1 MIIRAIESDL
11 ATTNAGDWRFGHG
24 YQDYLVETEA
34 IKLNITTRLRCYLND
49 CFFDV
54 EMGVD
59 WWNLLGSK
67 DVNKI
72 AMSIRRVIVESEGVT
87 ALTDMQIVRDLEE
100 RTLTITYKID
110 TLYSESVE
118 GSITI

>member
-24 YQDYLVETEA
+24 FQDYLIETEA
-34 IKLNITTRLRCYLND
+34 IKLNITTRLRCFIND
-49 CFFDV
+49 CFFDA
-54 EMGVD
+54 EMGLD

-72 AMSIRRVIVESEGVT
+72 SMDIRRVILESEGVT
-87 ALTDMQIVRDLEE
+87 AITDMQLVRDIGE
-100 RTLTITYKID
+100 RALTITYKID
-110 TLYSESVE
+110 TLYSEAVQ

>member
-24 YQDYLVETEA
+24 FQDYLIEDEA

-54 EMGVD
+54 EMGLD

-72 AMSIRRVIVESEGVT
+72 ALDIRRVILESEGVT
-87 ALTDMQIVRDLEE
+87 AITDMQIVRDTKE

-110 TLYSESVE
+110 TLYSKSVE
-118 GSITI
+118 GSITM